1 MRRIRVLLKSSQ
13 IRVTSF
19 FKKSCFCRKII
30 HQGNMFH
37 WNPPSQLDK
46 AMRRDVEGACI
57 GAIHLTEIHLAPTK
71 KTSG

>member
-19 FKKSCFCRKII
+19 FKKLVLPILSSTRATCFIGI
-30 HQGNMFH
+30 
-37 WNPPSQLDK
+37 PPSQLDK